1 MRMICLR
8 NFPFLDTDSLA
19 PGEARE
25 VLCRDRLGFLLY
37 LSKDGKWTLDEDRV
51 IRLGARE
58 ALIWLNERELDQ
70 GSFWG

>member
-1 MRMICLR
+1 MQMIWLR
-8 NFPFLDTDSLA
+8 NIPVLNTESLA
-19 PGEARE
+19 PDEARE

-37 LSKDGKWTLDEDRV
+37 LSKNGKCASNGDRD